1 VTTTRRP
8 EASATRRLRQA
19 RIAVALLFLIAGAA
33 VGIWT
38 ARMPTIEA
46 RLRLTHPQLSIALF
60 ALAIG
65 GLAGMTLAGRL
76 VDRYGSAP
84 VAARAALVLG
94 PALLV
99 VSWAPQLPALI
110 VALLLFG
117 LVHGLLNVAMNANAV
132 GCQDA
137 YQRPIMTSFHAA
149 FSIGGLLGAAV
160 GGGFADADPT
170 AAATFTT
177 TAVLTLALAGCS
189 ARWIR
194 PNPAPATSHRASTSA
209 APAAGESRTS
219 WRRIAA
225 LGAIAFGALLCEG
238 ATADWSSIYLH
249 DSLRSSPQLAAAG
262 YAVFALLMTAG
273 RLTGDRLVTAFG
285 PVTVIRVCGL
295 LAATGFTVG
304 LLVGTPAAAIVGY
317 GCLGAGLSC
326 IVPQI
331 YSAAG
336 TLDTHRNGR
345 TLARVA
351 AIGYGGFVTGPP
363 VIGAAGSAFGL
374 PTAMLILP
382 GMTVLAVAGAGLVR
396 HPADRRA
403 PTPS

>member
-1 VTTTRRP
+1 MTTTRRP
-8 EASATRRLRQA
+8 EANPTRRLRQA

-33 VGIWT
+33 IGIWT

-46 RLRLTHPQLSIALF
+46 RLHLSHPQLSIALF
-60 ALAIG
+60 ALATG
-65 GLAGMTLAGRL
+65 GLAGMSLAGRL

-84 VAARAALVLG
+84 VAARAGLLLG
-94 PALLV
+94 PALLTI
-99 VSWAPQLPALI
+99 SWAPRLLTLI

-117 LVHGLLNVAMNANAV
+117 LVHGLLNVAMNANAI

-149 FSIGGLLGAAV
+149 FSIGGLLGAAA

-177 TAVLTLALAGCS
+177 AAILTLAMAGCS
-189 ARWIR
+189 ARWTLST
-194 PNPAPATSHRASTSA
+194 PDPATSAQASASG
-209 APAAGESRTS
+209 APARLTNWRTV
-219 WRRIAA
+219 AA

-249 DSLRSSPQLAAAG
+249 DSLGSSPQLAAAG

-273 RLTGDRLVTAFG
+273 RLAGDRVVKALG

-295 LAATGFTVG
+295 LAATGFTFG
-304 LLVGTPAAAIVGY
+304 LLVGTPAAAIAGY

-326 IVPQI
+326 IVPQT

-336 TLDTHRNGR
+336 TLDTRRNGR
-345 TLARVA
+345 NLARVA
-351 AIGYGGFVTGPP
+351 AIGYGGFVIGPP
-363 VIGAAGSAFGL
+363 AIGATASMFGL
-374 PTAMLILP
+374 PAAMLILP
-382 GMTVLAVAGAGLVR
+382 ALILLAVAGAGLVR
-396 HPADRRA
+396 K
-403 PTPS
+403 PSDG